1 MASVMARQAR
11 EWPVAPVRATAARVL
26 VVDDDRDIRE
36 LLVEL
41 LGGEGYLVSS
51 AADGRQALL
60 EAHAHRP
67 DVILLDLM
75 MPVMDGWQFR
85 AAQLEDPDLAG
96 VPVVVISA
104 FDHDL
109 DAAAVMQKPFLV
121 EELLATVHRLAV

>member
-85 AAQLEDPDLAG
+85 AAQLEDPDLAE

-109 DAAAVMQKPFLV
+109 DAAAVIQKPFLV

>member
-51 AADGRQALL
+51 AADGQQALV
-60 EAHAHRP
+60 EAHARHP

-85 AAQLEDPDLAG
+85 AAQLEDPDLAE

-104 FDHDL
+104 FDHEL
-109 DAAAVMQKPFLV
+109 DAAAVLQKPFLV
-121 EELLATVHRLAV
+121 EELLETVHRLAV

>member
-1 MASVMARQAR
+1 MAAVMAAQAM
-11 EWPVAPVRATAARVL
+11 EWPAAPIWSSSRRIL

-51 AADGRQALL
+51 AADGRQALW

-75 MPVMDGWQFR
+75 MPVMDGYQFR
-85 AAQLEDPDLAG
+85 AAQLEDPDLAQ
-96 VPVVVISA
+96 VPVVIISA
-104 FDHDL
+104 FDHRL
-109 DAAAVMQKPFLV
+109 EAAAVIQKPFLV
-121 EELLATVHRLAV
+121 EELLATVHRLAL